1 MKTNEMEEPLVKY
14 SDMSEKEL
22 LLHIARNTDQIIGF
36 LLSMNKTFDK
46 LRKRFPW
53 II

>member
-1 MKTNEMEEPLVKY
+1 MKTEETEECLVNYGEMDDRK
-14 SDMSEKEL
+14 L
-22 LLHIARNTDQIIGF
+22 LEHIARNTDQIIGF
-36 LLSMNKTFDK
+36 LLSMNKSFEK